1 VTMRID
7 RLRGPLLS
15 ALLAGEL
22 LTNGIA
28 AAQPAPETRDGTS
41 IERAVVIKS
50 DAGSAGGVAS
60 AGAWLRE
67 NYPGWRRTRQ
77 ALMRR
82 DGRRYDRID
91 LESPEG
97 EKASVYFDISDGFGL
112 QR

>member
-1 VTMRID
+1 VTS
-7 RLRGPLLS
+7 GVVS
-15 ALLAGEL
+15 
-22 LTNGIA
+22 
-28 AAQPAPETRDGTS
+28 AQPTPETRDGTS

-50 DAGSAGGVAS
+50 EAGSAGAVAS
-60 AGAWLRE
+60 EGAWLRE

-91 LESPEG
+91 LESPTG
-97 EKASVYFDISDGFGL
+97 DKTSVYFDITDGFGL